1 MTRQIPWE
9 GPFRALPVY
18 VPSEKPGF
26 TAWVTVFTWPGGDVG
41 LSLDET
47 LRAPNPVFQKTRL
60 EMAEAACVP
69 VSYGSVECGA
79 PDQTSWR
86 VFLRSSDGLHF
97 TETGRCLRARSAYCC
112 AALPDGSLL
121 GFDVPRRNDDGTAWA
136 DWLRVQRSRDGGS
149 TWTEER
155 RLLQGTTPYMWRVR
169 TLRDGTVLL
178 LLSLQGSPWGVGRD
192 RSTRHTAFPGETPLN
207 RIQACFMTTRDGLHF
222 SGPHYILPGI
232 GAHEYDVC
240 EPEENCLLFI
250 AGDVQGTPVG
260 RQEVRLTPDGWI
272 NGPLLPIGKGAPE
285 HPRKNPQG
293 GFVPETLVWDEAS
306 GCILGYRRNQGY
318 SLSADRGA
326 SWVRTDPEKGVPRLY
341 QPVMLRLQSGEIA
354 TYGHVGGDI
363 AFGQREM
370 CVWGQVLRPDC
381 ARRLPRGASLG
392 LRRCMNEDRT
402 QYLNVFEAELSCP
415 GGKVAGKKLRFRV
428 QPFWHADGTVN
439 TRSLEETDLLLEAET
454 GPDGRARVRIPWF
467 DHLGDIHLAYR
478 IDVLFPGDGDIAPV
492 TGPSMTVL
500 ALTPAR
506 NRPFPHD
513 AYFAE
518 GTLFLSPAFLV
529 DFPGSLDRLRAVE
542 GQELLPEGTLPPP
555 ALERL
560 EAAGVLRRD
569 PEGACR
575 WIHAVHASRGLD
587 QVLPMLSG
595 DEYI

>member
-1 MTRQIPWE
+1 MARQIPWE

-18 VPSEKPGF
+18 VSSQSPGF

-79 PDQTSWR
+79 PDQTAWR

-97 TETGRCLRARSAYCC
+97 QETGRCLRSRSAYCC

-149 TWTEER
+149 VWTGER
-155 RLLQGTTPYMWRVR
+155 RILQGTTPYMWRVR
-169 TLRDGTVLL
+169 TLRDGTILL

-192 RSTRHTAFPGETPLN
+192 RSTRHTSFPGETPLN
-207 RIQACFMTTRDGLHF
+207 RIQACFMTTRDGIHF

-293 GFVPETLVWDEAS
+293 GFVPETLVWDEAT
-306 GCILGYRRNQGY
+306 GCILGYRRGQGY

-326 SWVRTDPEKGVPRLY
+326 TWIRTDPEKEVPRLY
-341 QPVMLRLQSGEIA
+341 QPVMLRLEDGRIA

-363 AFGQREM
+363 AFGQRDM
-370 CVWGQVLRPDC
+370 CVWGQILRPDC
-381 ARRLPRGASLG
+381 ALRLPRAASLT
-392 LRRCMNEDRT
+392 LHRCLAEDGSR
-402 QYLNVFEAELSCP
+402 YLNAFEASLACP
-415 GGKVAGKKLRFRV
+415 GRSTGGRRLRFRI
-428 QPFWHADGTVN
+428 QPFWNEDGTVN
-439 TRSLEETDLLLEAET
+439 TRSLEESALFLEADT
-454 GPDGRARVRIPWF
+454 DGDGRARIRVPGF
-467 DHLGDIHLAYR
+467 DGIGDIHLAYR
-478 IDVLFPGDGDIAPV
+478 IDVFFPGDGEIAPCA
-492 TGPSMTVL
+492 GPSMTVL
-500 ALTPAR
+500 ALTPVR
-506 NRPFPHD
+506 NRPWPYD

-518 GTLFLSPAFLV
+518 GTLFLSPGFLR
-529 DFPGSLDRLRAVE
+529 DYPDSLALLQGAE
-542 GQELLPEGTLPPP
+542 GLETLPEGLLPAP

-560 EAAGVLRRD
+560 EASGVLKKG
-569 PEGACR
+569 PAGEFR
-575 WIHAVHASRGLD
+575 WISPVHAPRPLD

>member
-1 MTRQIPWE
+1 MARQIPWE

-18 VPSEKPGF
+18 VSSQSPGF

-79 PDQTSWR
+79 PDQTAWR

-97 TETGRCLRARSAYCC
+97 QETGRCLRSRSAYCC

-149 TWTEER
+149 VWTGER
-155 RLLQGTTPYMWRVR
+155 RILQGTTPYMWRVR
-169 TLRDGTVLL
+169 TLRDGTILL

-192 RSTRHTAFPGETPLN
+192 RSTRHTSFPGETPLN
-207 RIQACFMTTRDGLHF
+207 RIQACFMTTRDGIHF

-293 GFVPETLVWDEAS
+293 GFVPETLVWDEAT
-306 GCILGYRRNQGY
+306 GCILGYRRGQGY

-326 SWVRTDPEKGVPRLY
+326 TWIRTDPEKEVPRLY
-341 QPVMLRLQSGEIA
+341 QPVMLRLEDGRIA

-363 AFGQREM
+363 AFGQRDM
-370 CVWGQVLRPDC
+370 CVWGQILRPDC
-381 ARRLPRGASLG
+381 ALRLPRAASLT
-392 LRRCMNEDRT
+392 LHRCLAEDGSR
-402 QYLNVFEAELSCP
+402 YLNAFEASLACP
-415 GGKVAGKKLRFRV
+415 GRSTGGRRLRFRI
-428 QPFWHADGTVN
+428 QPFWNEDGTVN
-439 TRSLEETDLLLEAET
+439 TRSLEESALFLEANT
-454 GPDGRARVRIPWF
+454 DGDGRARIRVPGF
-467 DHLGDIHLAYR
+467 DGIGDIHLAYR
-478 IDVLFPGDGDIAPV
+478 IDVFFPGDGEIAPCA
-492 TGPSMTVL
+492 GPSMTVL
-500 ALTPAR
+500 ALTPVR
-506 NRPFPHD
+506 NRPWPYD

-518 GTLFLSPAFLV
+518 GTLFLSPGFLR
-529 DFPGSLDRLRAVE
+529 DYPDSLALLRGAE
-542 GQELLPEGTLPPP
+542 GLEVLPEGLLPAP

-560 EAAGVLRRD
+560 EASGVLKKG
-569 PEGACR
+569 PAGEFR
-575 WIHAVHASRGLD
+575 WISPVHAPRPLD